1 MPPAGVLFRLMK
13 TVAILGPGLLGGS
26 IALALR
32 EQPDVRV
39 AMWARRNEAI
49 EEVRAQECCDRAS
62 IQIEEVV
69 AGADLVVLATPLG
82 AMPGLAAQIVPHLEV
97 TSIVTD
103 VGSVKGPVVAA
114 LDPIFQGRARFVG
127 SHPMAGSEQA
137 GFKAARS
144 DLFRGAACIVTP
156 SETTNR
162 EATAQVSEFWESLGC
177 TVHTFSPS
185 DHDRAV
191 AWISHL
197 PHLLAAGLVNA
208 VAAHAPSALEI
219 CGPGFRDTTRV
230 AGGHPGMWTEI
241 LGSNAG
247 AVRNSLEAL
256 IEKLRDLAT
265 LLDRPA
271 PERDSLMNE
280 ILTHAQ
286 TERDRLGYLN
296 QDA

>member
-1 MPPAGVLFRLMK
+1 MK

-32 EQPDVRV
+32 EQPDMRV
-39 AMWARRNEAI
+39 SMWARRREAI
-49 EEVRAQECCDRAS
+49 EEVRAQECCDVAS
-62 IQIEEVV
+62 TQIEEVV

-82 AMPGLAAQIVPHLEV
+82 AMPELAAQVVPHLKK
-97 TSIVTD
+97 TSLVTD

-137 GFKAARS
+137 GLKAARA

-156 SETTNR
+156 SEHTDAG
-162 EATAQVSEFWESLGC
+162 ATARISAFWERLGC
-177 TVHTFSPS
+177 TVHAFSPS
-185 DHDRAV
+185 DHDQAV

-208 VAAHAPSALEI
+208 VASQAQPAFEI

-241 LGSNAG
+241 LGSNSD
-247 AVRNSLEAL
+247 AVRKSLEAL
-256 IEKLRDLAT
+256 IENLRDLAT

-271 PERDSLMNE
+271 PERDALMNK
-280 ILTHAQ
+280 ILTQAQ
-286 TERDRLGYLN
+286 SQRDRLGYLN